1 MGFMDDLATSGYD
14 EGYDAK
20 TIEIQNDDMYFI
32 NYDKKLNIQGEGYFN
47 SNNVY
52 PLGVTVSSPGNV
64 TFSVDGLENFPD
76 NQDIYIYD
84 TLNQTYASIKNEP
97 FIANLPFGN
106 HDNRF
111 ELRFYNPNA
120 LGINHNDTTSGI
132 TITHAMASNIITIK
146 NETLDA
152 SVKAISVF
160 NLVGQNVLN
169 TTIKTQNQSTI
180 EVPVSTL
187 NTGAYIVKVTTD
199 KGELTKKIVIQ

>member
-1 MGFMDDLATSGYD
+1 MDDLATADYD

-20 TIEIQNDDMYFI
+20 SIEIQNDDMYFL

-47 SNNVY
+47 INNVY
-52 PLGVTVSSPGNV
+52 PLGVTVSSQGNV
-64 TFSVDGLENFPD
+64 TFSVDGLENFPES
-76 NQDIYIYD
+76 QDVYIYD

-97 FIANLPFGN
+97 FTANLTFGN

-120 LGINHNDTTSGI
+120 LGISHNDLTKEI
-132 TITHAMASNIITIK
+132 TITHALATDIITIK
-146 NETLDA
+146 NESLDA
-152 SVKAISVF
+152 SVKAVTLF

-187 NTGAYIVKVTTD
+187 TTGAYIVKVTTD
-199 KGELTKKIVIQ
+199 KGELTKKIIIQ